1 MAYAVCDYGNHLP
14 VDKYRVTIPVKDM
27 ATKADRPRRAVMNFA
42 LLAGGCSIRL
52 LLRTAAG
59 EALGFVG
66 FSGMV
71 AGIIIGTLWLR
82 WRATR

>member
-1 MAYAVCDYGNHLP
+1 
-14 VDKYRVTIPVKDM
+14 
-27 ATKADRPRRAVMNFA
+27 MNFA